1 MIIVNSLPR
10 WLLAAAGGSLLLLC
24 AGCDP
29 KDWVCWAPD
38 GQHALVRGADD
49 TWLVDGS
56 GKILGKATDARA
68 WLPDSRRV
76 IAVRAVKPRNWDE
89 YAQLLG
95 PERVEKT
102 MDSAAHLLGIIRDD
116 HGDWS
121 KFGESEPYKT
131 WEKAETGK
139 TYNGGW
145 LILSVFFYLQQT
157 NAQVIAPILEAMP
170 KDKKAWVE
178 ENFIPRIHEIVFR
191 DAVPSGTQAEQ
202 LLARF
207 PDEIR
212 WVGASPNGQVIAF
225 AVEEPNRPALY
236 VIPRSPDG
244 HPVLVDEGVT
254 EADWTPDGQNLVYAK
269 TTVPY
274 NLLAESMQLGT
285 ITSRR
290 VCGSDGQVL
299 AALEPAKDLAG
310 VLLGQSSTTRVACLP
325 DGRILFAAAP
335 IRLPAITA
343 NMPSHLTLYALRS
356 APTTTLESVVRP
368 EDIPQLPDRVDRF
381 SLSPDKKK
389 VAMVNEQGHVSVVFL
404 ETGELRSLQ
413 ETDVYPDSGKYTQ
426 LIPNWRNADEVT
438 CVVPANDPAGD
449 PARAEVVLANVNGQ
463 KHAISKAWPD
473 TAVKGLLLPND

>member
-1 MIIVNSLPR
+1 
-10 WLLAAAGGSLLLLC
+10 
-24 AGCDP
+24 
-29 KDWVCWAPD
+29 
-38 GQHALVRGADD
+38 
-49 TWLVDGS
+49 LVDGS

-95 PERVEKT
+95 PQRLEKT
-102 MDSAAHLLGIIRDD
+102 MDAAAHLPGIIKDY

-121 KFGESEPYKT
+121 KFDESEPYKT
-131 WEKAETGK
+131 WEKTETGK
-139 TYNGGW
+139 TYNGEW
-145 LILSVFFYLQQT
+145 LILSVFFHLQQT
-157 NAQVIAPILEAMP
+157 NPQVIAPVLEAMP
-170 KDKKAWVE
+170 KDKKADVE
-178 ENFIPRIHEIVFR
+178 ENFIPRIHEIIVR
-191 DAVPSGTQAEQ
+191 DVLPSGTQAEQ

-225 AVEEPNRPALY
+225 TVEEPNRPALY
-236 VIPRSPDG
+236 VIPRSADG
-244 HPVLVDEGVT
+244 RAVLVDEGVT
-254 EADWTPDGQNLVYAK
+254 EADWTTDGQNLVYAK

-310 VLLGQSSTTRVACLP
+310 ILLGQNSTTRVGCLP

-335 IRLPAITA
+335 IHLPAITA
-343 NMPSHLTLYALRS
+343 DMPSHLTLYALRS
-356 APTTTLESVVRP
+356 VPTPTLESVVRP
-368 EDIPQLPDRVDRF
+368 EDIPQLLDRVDRF

-404 ETGELRSLQ
+404 ETGEMRSLQ
-413 ETDVYPDSGKYTQ
+413 GVDVYPDSGKYTQ

-438 CVVPANDPAGD
+438 CVVPVGDPAGG
-449 PARAEVVLANVNGQ
+449 PSRAEAVLANVNGQ

-473 TAVKGLLLPND
+473 TVVKGLLLPND